1 MAIISRKQKLETKPS
16 GFSNLSS
23 PRAKR
28 RRLISPAG
36 NSETET
42 REKLDFFRRS
52 DYSDKAV
59 RLIPARPSSC
69 CNRLQSD
76 NDRLIIRCVGSA
88 IIFVIDRFL
97 FMAMD
102 GLSPAC
108 VGSFGDVMAG
118 FCFGHGGF
126 EGSVIFFSL
135 PEKLVR
141 YLSGHFDDSP
151 FPWLIV
157 PSLSLSYRF

>member
-1 MAIISRKQKLETKPS
+1 MYVTPPQLIDCETTFGILESIFTKSKKTATDISSWE
-16 GFSNLSS
+16 
-23 PRAKR
+23 
-28 RRLISPAG
+28 
-36 NSETET
+36 
-42 REKLDFFRRS
+42 FRDRD

-118 FCFGHGGF
+118 FCLRMFL
-126 EGSVIFFSL
+126 L
-135 PEKLVR
+135 P
-141 YLSGHFDDSP
+141 
-151 FPWLIV
+151 WN
-157 PSLSLSYRF
+157 